1 MVATIRAMY
10 AVMNESIAEEAAEHL
25 AKNDPVLR
33 PIILRIGP
41 ARFRPHKD
49 YYWEL
54 VDSII
59 SQQLSVKAA
68 RSIETRFQELFGS
81 QVPAPEQILE
91 KDVEELRS
99 VGLSRPKAG
108 YISDLAQHIV
118 DGKIKFDRFDSL
130 SNEEITKELIDV
142 KGIGEWTVHMFL
154 MFCMGRLDVLPVGDL
169 GIRNG
174 MRQLYDF
181 KDVPTPDEIK
191 AIAKKYK
198 WHPYESIASW
208 YVWQNLDNTPAL

>member
-1 MVATIRAMY
+1 MSYPVIDDAVAAK
-10 AVMNESIAEEAAEHL
+10 AAEHL
-25 AKNDPVLR
+25 AQNDPVLR
-33 PIILRIGP
+33 PIIERVGP
-41 ARFRPHKD
+41 STIRPHKD

-68 RSIETRFQELFGS
+68 RSIESRFQELFGS
-81 QVPAPEQILE
+81 QVPKPEQILE

-108 YISDLAQHIV
+108 YIRDLAQHIG
-118 DGKIKFDRFDSL
+118 DGKIRFDRFDSL
-130 SNEEITKELIDV
+130 SNDEIMKELIDV

-169 GIRNG
+169 GIRNS
-174 MRQLYDF
+174 MRQLYGF

-191 AIAKKYK
+191 AVAKKYH
-198 WHPYESIASW
+198 WRPYESIASW
-208 YVWQNLDNTPAL
+208 YVWQNLDNAPAL

>member
-1 MVATIRAMY
+1 MIPIINDHVAVT
-10 AVMNESIAEEAAEHL
+10 AAEYL
-25 AKNDPVLR
+25 AEQDSVLK
-33 PIILRIGP
+33 PIIKRTGP
-41 ARFRPHKD
+41 PTFRPHKD

-68 RSIETRFQELFGS
+68 KSIETRFQELFGS

-91 KDVEELRS
+91 KDIEELRS
-99 VGLSRPKAG
+99 VGLSRPKAN
-108 YISDLAQHIV
+108 YIRDLAQHIV
-118 DGKIKFDRFDSL
+118 DGKIKFDRFDEL
-130 SNEEITKELIDV
+130 SNDEIMKELIDV

-169 GIRNG
+169 GIRNS
-174 MRQLYDF
+174 MRQLYGF
-181 KDVPTPDEIK
+181 KDTPTPDEIK
-191 AIAKKYK
+191 TIAHKYR

-208 YVWQNLDNTPAL
+208 YIWQSLDNLPG